1 MFQVYFSRG
10 PDAYGEYKNKYLSL
24 IHTRLS
30 IIDINDRSNQP
41 FKDDINGNVI
51 AFNGEIYNFKILR
64 KELQDLHNINFIT
77 NSDTEVILKGYDV
90 FGTKNCLLNLMVC
103 LLFQFG
109 IIKKK
114 LLILAR

>member
-1 MFQVYFSRG
+1 MCGILGWCNYKDNSDLSDLRNVSKYIFSRG

-77 NSDTEVILKGYDV
+77 NSDTEVI
-90 FGTKNCLLNLMVC
+90 
-103 LLFQFG
+103 
-109 IIKKK
+109 
-114 LLILAR
+114 